1 MHWQNL
7 RQRNVIEGEHMHAG
21 QFRGFM
27 AIAILALAMACT
39 RSGRVKPGMTAF
51 DEIATARITNNAW
64 LDVNVYA
71 SRSGSRQRLGTV
83 TGQNTEVFE
92 LPRSFVEA
100 RGVSI
105 VIDAIGSP
113 QTYQTDVI
121 PAGPGQQIDVV
132 VQQRLAMSHYSVLS
146 P

>member
-1 MHWQNL
+1 MHV
-7 RQRNVIEGEHMHAG
+7 R
-21 QFRGFM
+21 QFRGITV
-27 AIAILALAMACT
+27 IAILALAMGCA
-39 RSGRVKPGMTAF
+39 RSGRSAPDVIAI
-51 DEIATARITNNAW
+51 DEMATARITNNGW

-83 TGQNTEVFE
+83 TGQNTRVFE
-92 LPRSFVEA
+92 LPRSFVDA
-100 RGVSI
+100 RGLSI
-105 VIDAIGSP
+105 FIDAIGSP

-121 PAGPGQQIDVV
+121 AAGPGQQIDVV

>member
-1 MHWQNL
+1 
-7 RQRNVIEGEHMHAG
+7 MHARQSCG
-21 QFRGFM
+21 IT
-27 AIAILALAMACT
+27 AIVTLALVMGCA
-39 RSGRVKPGMTAF
+39 RSGRSGPGMTAF
-51 DEIATARITNNAW
+51 DEMATARITNNGW

-83 TGQNTEVFE
+83 NGQNTQVFE

-100 RGVSI
+100 RGVRI
-105 VIDAIGSP
+105 FIDAIGSP

-132 VQQRLAMSHYSVLS
+132 VEQRLAMSHYSVLN

>member
-1 MHWQNL
+1 MH
-7 RQRNVIEGEHMHAG
+7 VMGDHMHARS
-21 QFRGFM
+21 FRGII
-27 AIAILALAMACT
+27 AIAILALATGCA
-39 RSGRVKPGMTAF
+39 RSGRSAPGLIVL
-51 DEIATARITNNAW
+51 DEMATARITNNGW

-83 TGQNTEVFE
+83 TGQNTQVFE

-100 RGVSI
+100 RGLI
-105 VIDAIGSP
+105 IFIDAIGSP
-113 QTYQTDVI
+113 QTYQTDLI

>member
-1 MHWQNL
+1 MYSRHL
-7 RQRNVIEGEHMHAG
+7 RGTIVVAL
-21 QFRGFM
+21 
-27 AIAILALAMACT
+27 LALTIGCA
-39 RSGRVKPGMTAF
+39 RSGRPHAGAIVM
-51 DEIATARITNNAW
+51 DEIATARITNNGW

-71 SRSGSRQRLGTV
+71 SRSGTRQRLGTV

-92 LPRSFVEA
+92 LPRSFIEA
-100 RGVSI
+100 RGLQI
-105 VIDAIGSP
+105 FIDAIGSP

-132 VQQRLAMSHYSVLS
+132 VQQRLAMSHYSVLT

>member
-1 MHWQNL
+1 MH
-7 RQRNVIEGEHMHAG
+7 VMEGDHMHAR
-21 QFRGFM
+21 QLRGII
-27 AIAILALAMACT
+27 AIAMLALVMGCA
-39 RSGRVKPGMTAF
+39 RSGRSAPGPIAF
-51 DEIATARITNNAW
+51 DEIATARITNNGW

-92 LPRSFVEA
+92 LPRSFVDA
-100 RGVSI
+100 RGLSI
-105 VIDAIGSP
+105 FIDAIGSP

-121 PAGPGQQIDVV
+121 PAGPGQQIDVI
-132 VQQRLAMSHYSVLS
+132 VQQRLAMSHYSVLT

>member
-1 MHWQNL
+1 MHT
-7 RQRNVIEGEHMHAG
+7 GP
-21 QFRGFM
+21 FRGL
-27 AIAILALAMACT
+27 IALATLALAMGCT
-39 RSGRVKPGMTAF
+39 RAGRVEPGMTGF
-51 DEIATARITNNAW
+51 DEIATARITNNGW

-71 SRSGSRQRLGTV
+71 SRSGTRQRLGTV
-83 TGQNTEVFE
+83 TGQNTQVFE

-100 RGVSI
+100 RGVRI
-105 VIDAIGSP
+105 FIDAIGSP
-113 QTYQTDVI
+113 QSYQTDII

>member
-1 MHWQNL
+1 MDA
-7 RQRNVIEGEHMHAG
+7 RSY
-21 QFRGFM
+21 RGS
-27 AIAILALAMACT
+27 IAIVLLVMAMGCA
-39 RSGRVKPGMTAF
+39 RSGRAGPGVAAF
-51 DEIATARITNNAW
+51 DEVATARVTNNGW

-71 SRSGSRQRLGTV
+71 ARSGTRQRLGTV
-83 TGQNTEVFE
+83 TGQATQVFE

-100 RGVSI
+100 RGVRI
-105 VIDAIGSP
+105 YIDAIGSP

-132 VQQRLAMSHYSVLS
+132 VQQRLAMSHYSVLN

>member
-1 MHWQNL
+1 MYA
-7 RQRNVIEGEHMHAG
+7 RQFCVVV
-21 QFRGFM
+21 
-27 AIAILALAMACT
+27 AIAILAMAMGCA
-39 RSGRVKPGMTAF
+39 RSGRSAPGLSSF
-51 DEIATARITNNAW
+51 DEIATARITNHGW

-83 TGQNTEVFE
+83 TGQNSVVFE
-92 LPRSFVEA
+92 LPRNFIEA
-100 RGVSI
+100 RGLRI
-105 VIDAIGSP
+105 VIDAIGST

-132 VQQRLAMSHYSVLS
+132 VQQSLAMSHYSVGS

>member
-1 MHWQNL
+1 MH
-7 RQRNVIEGEHMHAG
+7 VMEGDHMHAR
-21 QFRGFM
+21 QFRGLI
-27 AIAILALAMACT
+27 AIAILTLATGCA
-39 RSGRVKPGMTAF
+39 RSGRSTPGMIAF

-71 SRSGSRQRLGTV
+71 SRAGARQRLGTV
-83 TGQNTEVFE
+83 TGQKTELFE

-105 VIDAIGSP
+105 FIDAIGSP

-132 VQQRLAMSHYSVLS
+132 VHQRLAMSHYSVLS

>member
-1 MHWQNL
+1 M
-7 RQRNVIEGEHMHAG
+7 IE
-21 QFRGFM
+21 
-27 AIAILALAMACT
+27 
-39 RSGRVKPGMTAF
+39 F

-71 SRSGSRQRLGTV
+71 SRAGARQRLGTV
-83 TGQNTEVFE
+83 TGQKTEVFE

-105 VIDAIGSP
+105 FIDAIGSP

-132 VQQRLAMSHYSVLS
+132 VQQRLAMSHYSLLS

>member
-1 MHWQNL
+1 MH
-7 RQRNVIEGEHMHAG
+7 VMEGDHMHAR
-21 QFRGFM
+21 QFRGLI
-27 AIAILALAMACT
+27 AIAILTLATGCA
-39 RSGRVKPGMTAF
+39 RSGRSTPGMVAF

-71 SRSGSRQRLGTV
+71 SRAGARQRLGTV
-83 TGQNTEVFE
+83 TGQKTEIFE

-105 VIDAIGSP
+105 FIDAIGSP

-132 VQQRLAMSHYSVLS
+132 VQQRLAMSHYSLLS

>member
-1 MHWQNL
+1 
-7 RQRNVIEGEHMHAG
+7 V
-21 QFRGFM
+21 
-27 AIAILALAMACT
+27 ILALAMGCA
-39 RSGRVKPGMTAF
+39 RSGRSAPGVTAF
-51 DEIATARITNNAW
+51 DETATARITNNGW

-83 TGQNTEVFE
+83 TGQNTQVFE
-92 LPRSFVEA
+92 LPRSFVDA
-100 RGVSI
+100 RGLTI
-105 VIDAIGSP
+105 FIDAIGSQ

-132 VQQRLAMSHYSVLS
+132 VQQRLAMSHYSVLT

>member
-1 MHWQNL
+1 MH
-7 RQRNVIEGEHMHAG
+7 VMEGDHMHAR
-21 QFRGFM
+21 QFRGLI
-27 AIAILALAMACT
+27 AIAILTLATGCA
-39 RSGRVKPGMTAF
+39 RSGRSTPGLIAF

-71 SRSGSRQRLGTV
+71 SRAGARQRLGTV
-83 TGQNTEVFE
+83 TGQKTEVFE

-105 VIDAIGSP
+105 FIDAIGSP

-132 VQQRLAMSHYSVLS
+132 VQQRLAMSHYSLLS

>member
-1 MHWQNL
+1 
-7 RQRNVIEGEHMHAG
+7 MHARR
-21 QFRGFM
+21 FRGIIV
-27 AIAILALAMACT
+27 IAVLAMAMGCA
-39 RSGRVKPGMTAF
+39 RSGRSAPDLVAW
-51 DEIATARITNNAW
+51 DETATARITNNGW

-100 RGVSI
+100 RGLSI
-105 VIDAIGSP
+105 FIDAIGSP

-121 PAGPGQQIDVV
+121 PAAPGQQIDVV
-132 VQQRLAMSHYSVLS
+132 VQQRLAMSHYSVVS

>member
-1 MHWQNL
+1 MH
-7 RQRNVIEGEHMHAG
+7 VMEGDHMHAR
-21 QFRGFM
+21 QFRGLI
-27 AIAILALAMACT
+27 AIAILTLATGCA
-39 RSGRVKPGMTAF
+39 RSGRSTPGMVAF

-71 SRSGSRQRLGTV
+71 SRAGARQRLGTV
-83 TGQNTEVFE
+83 TGQKTEVFE

-105 VIDAIGSP
+105 FIDAIGSP

-132 VQQRLAMSHYSVLS
+132 VQQRLAMSHYSLLS

>member
-1 MHWQNL
+1 MHVMKEGQMYA
-7 RQRNVIEGEHMHAG
+7 RQS
-21 QFRGFM
+21 RGL
-27 AIAILALAMACT
+27 IAMVILALAMGCA
-39 RSGRVKPGMTAF
+39 RSGRSAPGVTAF
-51 DEIATARITNNAW
+51 DETATARITNNGW

-83 TGQNTEVFE
+83 TGQNTQVFE
-92 LPRSFVEA
+92 LPRSFVDA
-100 RGVSI
+100 RGLSI
-105 VIDAIGSP
+105 FIDAIGSQ

-132 VQQRLAMSHYSVLS
+132 VQQRLAMSHYSVLT

>member
-1 MHWQNL
+1 
-7 RQRNVIEGEHMHAG
+7 MHAR
-21 QFRGFM
+21 QFRGFI
-27 AIAILALAMACT
+27 AIAVLVVAMGCA
-39 RSGRVKPGMTAF
+39 RSGRSTPGINAF
-51 DEIATARITNNAW
+51 DEIATTRITNNGW

-83 TGQNTEVFE
+83 TGQNTQVFE

-100 RGVSI
+100 RGVRI
-105 VIDAIGSP
+105 FIDAIGSP

-132 VQQRLAMSHYSVLS
+132 VEQRLAMSHYSVLS